1 MNNNKAINKIKTSA
15 IVYTVVFTG
24 LTVAASIISAL
35 A

>member
-1 MNNNKAINKIKTSA
+1 MKKSKAINKIKTSA

-24 LTVAASIISAL
+24 LSVAASLISVL